1 MHSNE
6 DPVQPKTSKKKKKI
20 KGEKVFE
27 KIVNRRKSR
36 KKYGRPL

>member
-1 MHSNE
+1 M
-6 DPVQPKTSKKKKKI
+6 KTQCSQKQVSKKKKF